1 MKRKSAIAYDAKT
14 RGDPEFARFRVED
27 SPFYLI
33 ARTNGR
39 YVLDMERALK
49 RIGMDLPR
57 WRTLMLVHER
67 NPSSISEIAERAV
80 MRLSTMTKVAQ
91 RLEKE
96 GLVKLATRK
105 TDGRKTDVHI
115 TGKGE
120 DGVVQVRRVASRIY
134 GMAFH
139 NFSADDVAALNEL
152 LRRVFNNLAPPP

>member
-1 MKRKSAIAYDAKT
+1 
-14 RGDPEFARFRVED
+14 
-27 SPFYLI
+27 
-33 ARTNGR
+33 
-39 YVLDMERALK
+39 
-49 RIGMDLPR
+49 
-57 WRTLMLVHER
+57 
-67 NPSSISEIAERAV
+67 

-96 GLVKLATRK
+96 GLVKLATCK

-115 TGKGE
+115 TAKGE

-139 NFSADDVAALNEL
+139 NFSADDVAVLNEL